1 MDFDQEDHQV
11 DMYYFFKNST
21 WRNEILLEYLG
32 FMGQEWENMARFVK
46 NDGYP
51 WKLAATKSLRSSH
64 L

>member
-51 WKLAATKSLRSSH
+51 
-64 L
+64 